1 MKKYAPCSKDINCSV
16 YVKPIRG
23 LDGLAQD
30 YTDEEQD
37 FIKNFKQTQKNGNDL
52 KGIPTYLVIDGVSQ
66 SYSMVWSLYQ
76 KIYIALKD
84 GNVLGKSSD

>member
-1 MKKYAPCSKDINCSV
+1 MLQIKDINCSV

-37 FIKNFKQTQKNGNDL
+37 FIKNFKQTQKTAM
-52 KGIPTYLVIDGVSQ
+52 IQEYPHLVIDGVSKVIP
-66 SYSMVWSLYQ
+66 MVWSLYP

-84 GNVLGKSSD
+84 GNVP